1 MDEGNFPKG
10 YEMEFMYHVRLS
22 PRVSSLKVIK
32 IKKIGFSYCI
42 QRGNLV

>member
-22 PRVSSLKVIK
+22 TCIFFKGDQN
-32 IKKIGFSYCI
+32 KKIGFSYCI